1 MKKVILFLFAVFIG
15 ASAFAEKPLNMSSSQ
30 LMQENPE
37 AYAEI
42 LKNTPI
48 NEITATTPALSWTDT
63 KYAGFFMDTWN
74 KKYYSPT
81 FNPKSIF
88 GDQTKLVKTIYYHI
102 SDKWPLDGWYVPQIE
117 IYAYSPKG
125 VFLGAI
131 TQLSGSGLR
140 NVSDLNIP
148 SNSQFIVMM
157 AINGGGG
164 PMIANPFIGNITI
177 TANY

>member
-1 MKKVILFLFAVFIG
+1 MKKVILFLFAIFIG
-15 ASAFAEKPLNMSSSQ
+15 ASAFAEKSLNVPSSQ
-30 LMQENPE
+30 FRQENPE
-37 AYAEI
+37 EYAEI
-42 LKNTPI
+42 LKHSPVT
-48 NEITATTPALSWTDT
+48 ELAATTVDLNWTDT
-63 KYAGFFMDTWN
+63 KYAGFLMNTWN

-81 FNPKSIF
+81 FNQNSIY
-88 GDQTKLVKTIYYHI
+88 GDPTKPAKTIYYHI

-131 TQLSGSGLR
+131 TRLGGKGLR
-140 NVSDLNIP
+140 DVSDLNIP

-164 PMIANPFIGNITI
+164 PMVANPFIGNITI
-177 TANY
+177 TTNY